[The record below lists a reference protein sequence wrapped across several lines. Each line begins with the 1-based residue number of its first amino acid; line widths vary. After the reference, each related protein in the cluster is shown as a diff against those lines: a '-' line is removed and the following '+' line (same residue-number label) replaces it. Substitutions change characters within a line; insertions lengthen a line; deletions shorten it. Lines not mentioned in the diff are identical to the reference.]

1 MTDPLATTTVT
12 TTGPL
17 SAEGQRTLAAL
28 QTAATEVLDRKHRL
42 GHYAVIWQDGKP
54 TLSGGDRLSERQW
67 LLADKTALERL
78 LVHTPEK
85 ARLTRMSTLAR
96 LKHIDAM
103 LAQLPAEPQT

>member
-28 QTAATEVLDRKHRL
+28 QTAATEVLERKHRL

-54 TLSGGDRLSERQW
+54 
-67 LLADKTALERL
+67 
-78 LVHTPEK
+78 V
-85 ARLTRMSTLAR
+85 LTGEDAPSTNESTR
-96 LKHIDAM
+96 
-103 LAQLPAEPQT
+103 